1 MDVPLIVAL
10 VTFLAVLLASSAVFL
25 FFNSGKPC
33 RPGDAG
39 LTELVV
45 PPNLKRLLPEW
56 PKCSRQQLQALLEWF
71 GKLNQPSNVEEVH
84 ATRRKLINAGYRSG
98 KAPILFLGAKLLLA
112 IVIVCLLAM
121 IPAKLLGFPSV
132 SNLIF
137 YYVLAAACGYYAPA
151 LWLRK
156 AIGSRKDAL
165 QRAIPDALD
174 LMVVCVE
181 AGLGLDQAIGR
192 VGEEVKR
199 AHPELSDELNILAME
214 LRTGVSRQ
222 EALRNLAHRTDLEE
236 VRNSGR
242 DARTDGSVWDQ
253 YRSSSSGPCGCNA
266 HHSSTESGGVGCKIA
281 GEAALASHFL
291 YLPNHLYSRDWP
303 GLHQNR
309 AGVIPCDGSP
319 LTFMGILFVS
329 FISAEDC

>member
-25 FFNSGKPC
+25 FFNSREALQTWRRRADGTSGAAESEAAP
-33 RPGDAG
+33 AG
-39 LTELVV
+39 MAEV
-45 PPNLKRLLPEW
+45 LKE
-56 PKCSRQQLQALLEWF
+56 QLQALLEWF

-98 KAPILFLGAKLLLA
+98 KTPILFLGAKLLLA

-121 IPAKLLGFPSV
+121 IPAKVLGFPSV

-236 VRNSGR
+236 VRTLVAMLVQTDRFGTSIGQALR
-242 DARTDGSVWDQ
+242 VHADAMRTTRRLKAEELAAKLPVKLLLPLIFFIFPTIFIVVI
-253 YRSSSSGPCGCNA
+253 GPACIKIVQVLFPAMAA
-266 HHSSTESGGVGCKIA
+266 H
-281 GEAALASHFL
+281 
-291 YLPNHLYSRDWP
+291 
-303 GLHQNR
+303 
-309 AGVIPCDGSP
+309 
-319 LTFMGILFVS
+319 
-329 FISAEDC
+329 